1 MEYISNGFGLL
12 LLFGIIALIA
22 VGVISYNHKN
32 NLRPKVGRAVVKTN
46 TEVIDKAGE
55 LVELNSNSLKEYLT
69 PLRNDQPVFMHVV
82 ANLLERTKKASEIK
96 VIHSVTKQLEAQSE
110 LLSKID
116 EYEDKIHS
124 LTRKKDNFRQR
135 DEMQDLQHDRDK
147 KRILNEIE
155 NLVDEAGGREKS
167 RKRELDNLEAELTH
181 QNTMKAVKNKL
192 NDIADRDVNSRK
204 NKQLNDMNDVF
215 NIQYKAIEENEKLS
229 SIVKKETLR
238 TLERT
243 FIAQL
248 DEFTEGL

>member
-1 MEYISNGFGLL
+1 MEYISNGYGLL
-12 LLFGIIALIA
+12 LLFGIIALIV
-22 VGVISYNHKN
+22 VGVITYNHKN
-32 NLRPKVGRAVVKTN
+32 NLRPKVGRTVVKTN

-82 ANLLERTKKASEIK
+82 ANLLERTKKSSEIK
-96 VIHSVTKQLEAQSE
+96 VIHAVTKQLEAQSE

-116 EYEDKIHS
+116 EYEEQIHT

-135 DEMQDLQHDRDK
+135 DEMQDLKHNRDK

-155 NLVDEAGGREKS
+155 NLADEAGGREKS
-167 RKRELDNLEAELTH
+167 RKRELKNLEAELTH
-181 QNTMKAVKNKL
+181 EYAKKRVENRLASIDDREKNAQKT
-192 NDIADRDVNSRK
+192 R
-204 NKQLNDMNDVF
+204 QFNDMRDVF
-215 NIQYKAIEENEKLS
+215 NIEYEAIKNNKTLTPA
-229 SIVKKETLR
+229 VKKETLR

>member
-12 LLFGIIALIA
+12 LLFGIVALIA
-22 VGVISYNHKN
+22 VGVMFYNHKN

-82 ANLLERTKKASEIK
+82 ANLLERTKKSSEIK
-96 VIHSVTKQLEAQSE
+96 VIHAVTKQLEAQSE

-116 EYEDKIHS
+116 EYEEQIHT

-135 DEMQDLQHDRDK
+135 DEMQDLKHNRDK

-155 NLVDEAGGREKS
+155 NLADEAGGREKS
-167 RKRELDNLEAELTH
+167 RKRELDNLEAKLTH
-181 QNTMKAVKNKL
+181 EYAKKRVENRLASM
-192 NDIADRDVNSRK
+192 ADREK
-204 NKQLNDMNDVF
+204 NAQKTTQFNDMRDVF
-215 NIQYKAIEENEKLS
+215 NIQYEAIKNDKTLTPA
-229 SIVKKETLR
+229 VRKETLR